1 MKKFVC
7 FLAALLLVLG
17 LPMAVCAN
25 EVEGEV
31 DTSAETPA
39 EEPRTQVDFG
49 ERLLEFMETYSGELF
64 SALTL
69 LCSAFLAHTY
79 KRGLLPSLGSALD
92 VISRTAKDAGDR
104 AGELAQTAEEQ
115 LGQLSGKV
123 TPALE
128 MVEQVCDTVD
138 AVALQTRELTLR
150 LGRAESEKDRMT
162 VALAGM
168 ADMLY
173 GIFTSA
179 NLPAY
184 AKEQIGQ
191 SYLALKAT
199 LGGTEHAQEEQGQSV

>member
-7 FLAALLLVLG
+7 FFAVLLLALV
-17 LPMAVCAN
+17 LPMAVCAGEA
-25 EVEGEV
+25 EVEAEV
-31 DTSAETPA
+31 PA
-39 EEPRTQVDFG
+39 EVLPEEPQTVGLG
-49 ERLLEFMETYSGELF
+49 ERLLEFMETYSGEMF

-69 LCSAFLAHTY
+69 LFSAFLAHTY
-79 KRGLLPSLGSALD
+79 KRGLLPSLGSALE

-104 AGELAQTAEEQ
+104 AGELALTAEEQ
-115 LGQLSGKV
+115 LGQLSGRV

-138 AVALQTRELTLR
+138 AVALQTRDLAQHLCR
-150 LGRAESEKDRMT
+150 VESDRDRMT
-162 VALAGM
+162 AAMAGM
-168 ADMLY
+168 AEMLY

-191 SYLALKAT
+191 SYLALKVT
-199 LGGTEHAQEEQGQSV
+199 LGGTEHVTEDEGKGV